1 VSYIKENAM
10 NYNEASRE
18 RLIEILE
25 EKDMLIQKL
34 NITKAKLQYQ
44 AYMDCVTG
52 VLSRRAGLEVLD
64 TTIEEAAKHGE
75 NCIICFADIDDFKGI
90 NDTFGH
96 NEGDKLLGEIG
107 NVLKINIRKA
117 DTVFRIGGDEFV
129 IIFPNTTLDDAK
141 TICGRVCREIEGL
154 RGKGSGNYIIGLSC
168 GFAEY
173 GSGDK
178 ISANELIGRADEGMY
193 VGKRGKVRVLV

>member
-1 VSYIKENAM
+1 M

-18 RLIEILE
+18 RLIEIIK

-34 NITKAKLQYQ
+34 SITKAKLQYQ

-64 TTIEEAAKHGE
+64 TTIEDAAKHGE
-75 NCIICFADIDDFKGI
+75 NCIICFADIDDFKRI

-96 NEGDKLLGEIG
+96 NEGDKLLGSIG
-107 NVLKINIRKA
+107 NVLRTNIRKA

-129 IIFPNTTLDDAK
+129 IIFPSTTLEEAK
-141 TICGRVCREIEGL
+141 TICGRVCKKIEEL
-154 RGKGSGNYIIGLSC
+154 RGKDRSNYKIGLSC

-173 GSGDK
+173 KSNDK
-178 ISANELIGRADEGMY
+178 ISASDLIGRADEGMY
-193 VGKRGKVRVLV
+193 EGKRLKV

>member
-1 VSYIKENAM
+1 M

-18 RLIEILE
+18 RLIEIIE

-34 NITKAKLQYQ
+34 NIIKAKLQYQ

-64 TTIEEAAKHGE
+64 TTIEDAAKHGE
-75 NCIICFADIDDFKGI
+75 NCTICFADIDDFKRI

-96 NEGDKLLGEIG
+96 IEGDKLLGSIG
-107 NVLKINIRKA
+107 NVLRRNIRKV

-129 IIFPNTTLDDAK
+129 IIFPSTTLEEAK
-141 TICGRVCREIEGL
+141 TICGRVCREIGEL
-154 RGKGSGNYIIGLSC
+154 RGKDTENYKIGLSC

-173 GSGDK
+173 NGKHKVTAS
-178 ISANELIGRADEGMY
+178 ELIGRADEGMY
-193 VGKRGKVRVLV
+193 VGKRGRRKSIGVV

>member
-1 VSYIKENAM
+1 M

-34 NITKAKLQYQ
+34 NIMKAKLQYQ

-75 NCIICFADIDDFKGI
+75 NCIICFADIDDFKRI

-96 NEGDKLLGEIG
+96 NEGDKILGLVG
-107 NVLKINIRKA
+107 NILRSNIRKV
-117 DTVFRIGGDEFV
+117 DTVFRIGGDEFA
-129 IIFPNTTLDDAK
+129 IIFPSTTLEEAK
-141 TICGRVCREIEGL
+141 AICTRVCREVVEL
-154 RGKGSGNYIIGLSC
+154 SGKDTEKYKIGLSC

-173 GSGDK
+173 CSNDK
-178 ISANELIGRADEGMY
+178 ISASELIGRADEGMY
-193 VGKRGKVRVLV
+193 VGKRSKSRGYSVV